1 MKNLYRSRADS
12 MVAGVCGGL
21 GNYLGVD
28 STLVRLF
35 FAFLCFYHFLGVWV
49 YLVMLLIMPL
59 APEGEEEPTPPIPLR
74 DNPKA
79 TKVIGGGLLVLGS
92 LALISNLRI
101 SWLSWFSFGNLWPIL
116 IILAGTLLLIRVIIL
131 ED

>member
-1 MKNLYRSRADS
+1 MKNLYRSRTNS

-35 FAFLCFYHFLGVWV
+35 FAFLCFYHLLGVWV
-49 YLVMLLIMPL
+49 YLVLLLVMPL
-59 APEGEEEPTPPIPLR
+59 FPEGEEEITSPIPLR

-79 TKVIGGGLLVLGS
+79 TRVMGGGLLVLGT

-101 SWLSWFSFGNLWPIL
+101 SWLSWVSFDNLWPVF
-116 IILAGTLLLIRVIIL
+116 IILAGVLLLIRTVMV

>member
-21 GNYLGVD
+21 GKYLAID

-35 FAFLCFYHFLGVWV
+35 IALLCFYHLLGLWV
-49 YLVMLLIMPL
+49 YLVLLIVIPL
-59 APEGEEEPTPPIPLR
+59 VPEGEEEHSSPIPLR

-79 TKVIGGGLLVLGS
+79 TKVIGGGLLVLGV
-92 LALISNLRI
+92 LTLISNLRI
-101 SWLSWFSFGNLWPIL
+101 HWLSWASFNNLWPVL
-116 IILAGTLLLIRVIIL
+116 IILMGVVLLIRVSMS
-131 ED
+131 EE

>member
-1 MKNLYRSRADS
+1 MKNLYRSRTDS

-49 YLVMLLIMPL
+49 YLVLLLVMPL
-59 APEGEEEPTPPIPLR
+59 IPKEEEELASPIPLR
-74 DNPKA
+74 ENPKA
-79 TKVIGGGLLVLGS
+79 TKVIGGGLLVLGT

-101 SWLSWFSFGNLWPIL
+101 SWLSWVSFDNLWPIL
-116 IILAGTLLLIRVIIL
+116 IILVGVLLLIRVIMV
-131 ED
+131 EE

>member
-1 MKNLYRSRADS
+1 MKNLYRSRSDS
-12 MVAGVCGGL
+12 MIAGVCGGL

-28 STLVRLF
+28 STIVRLF

-49 YLVMLLIMPL
+49 YLVLLLIMPL
-59 APEGEEEPTPPIPLR
+59 TPEGEDEFITPIPLR

-79 TKVIGGGLLVLGS
+79 TKVMGGGLLVLGF

-101 SWLSWFSFGNLWPIL
+101 SWLSWVTFGNLWPIL
-116 IILAGTLLLIRVIIL
+116 IILVGVLLLIRVTLL
-131 ED
+131 EE

>member
-1 MKNLYRSRADS
+1 MKNLYRSKADS

-21 GNYLGVD
+21 GSYLGID

-35 FAFLCFYHFLGVWV
+35 FAFLCFYHLLGVWV
-49 YLVMLLIMPL
+49 YLVLLLIMPL
-59 APEGEEEPTPPIPLR
+59 IPEDEEELTEPIPLR

-101 SWLSWFSFGNLWPIL
+101 SWLSWVSFGNLWPVL
-116 IILAGTLLLIRVIIL
+116 IILVGVLLLIRAIIV
-131 ED
+131 EE